1 MFGICSTSGE
11 NALTVQQCNP
21 TGWWLSV
28 LYVFFTNKLAGGFSS
43 VHFHEAKCGNAQNV
57 KKTAGSSNRFSF
69 LKYKTETLSIRCF
82 SSTDWARSMASSS
95 SSHVPIA
102 SPGHVLRGHEPVQ
115 ILKDLQHTEWSL
127 LGRLLPSLQRINN
140 RVIKQSTS
148 IHMCIF
154 ETDPL
159 SESTYNVVC
168 VFYITLH
175 LILEQLVCGIW
186 SSFLAV

>member
-1 MFGICSTSGE
+1 M
-11 NALTVQQCNP
+11 
-21 TGWWLSV
+21 W
-28 LYVFFTNKLAGGFSS
+28 
-43 VHFHEAKCGNAQNV
+43 KCTKCEQ
-57 KKTAGSSNRFSF
+57 TAGSSNGFSF
-69 LKYKTETLSIRCF
+69 LKYKTETLFIRCF

-95 SSHVPIA
+95 LSHVPIA

-115 ILKDLQHTEWSL
+115 ILKDLQYTEWSL
-127 LGRLLPSLQRINN
+127 LGRFLPSLQRNNN

-168 VFYITLH
+168 VLH
-175 LILEQLVCGIW
+175 HTTFNIRTARLWNLKQLPSCLIIDLFFWILRN
-186 SSFLAV
+186 SLRF

>member
-28 LYVFFTNKLAGGFSS
+28 LYVIFTNKLAGGFLS
-43 VHFHEAKCGNAQNV
+43 VHFHVYFHEAKCGNAQNV
-57 KKTAGSSNRFSF
+57 KKQ
-69 LKYKTETLSIRCF
+69 LEVQTETLSIRCF

-102 SPGHVLRGHEPVQ
+102 SPGHVLGGHEPVQ

-140 RVIKQSTS
+140 RAIKQPTS

-154 ETDPL
+154 ETAHFQNPHIML
-159 SESTYNVVC
+159 CVC
-168 VFYITLH
+168 FTSHYI
-175 LILEQLVCGIW
+175 
-186 SSFLAV
+186 